1 YMRRRAGL
9 EEAKAPHPSLEEPL
23 RRTLG
28 VPLFQEQVMQMAV
41 AAAGFAPAQADRLRR
56 AMGAKRSTERML
68 ALKEQLMSGM
78 AAKGITGELAEDI
91 YAKLE
96 AFSSYGFPESHSI
109 SFAYLVYAS
118 SYLKRHYPAAF
129 TVALLNN
136 QPMGFYSPATLI
148 GDARRHGVTVRGPD
162 VNASGAPATLEPVP
176 PGPYRPK
183 HKFASRHPQPA
194 IRLGLS
200 AVRDLGTEA
209 AERVAA
215 ERDGSE
221 TVAAG
226 GPYRSLEDFVRR
238 TGLSRAALEAL
249 ATAGAFGCFGLT
261 RRQALWQAGA
271 LAGTHAGQLPG
282 TAGADRVPALPEM
295 TVVEQTFADL
305 WAAGASPDSHPIAHV
320 REELTATGHLRI
332 AELADVPGNR
342 LVRIAGIVTHRQR
355 PPTAGGV
362 CFLSL
367 EDETGLANIVCS
379 PTVWERQKKVAL
391 TCGALR
397 IIGHLERSDH
407 GAGSINV
414 VAGRLEPLRVAAQPA
429 RMRGRDFK

>member
-1 YMRRRAGL
+1 
-9 EEAKAPHPSLEEPL
+9 
-23 RRTLG
+23 
-28 VPLFQEQVMQMAV
+28 
-41 AAAGFAPAQADRLRR
+41 
-56 AMGAKRSTERML
+56 
-68 ALKEQLMSGM
+68 M
-78 AAKGITGELAEDI
+78 AAKGITGELAQDI

-129 TVALLNN
+129 TAALLNN

-148 GDARRHGVTVRGPD
+148 GDVRRHGVTVRGPD
-162 VNASGAPATLEPVP
+162 VNASGASATLEPVP

-200 AVRDLGTEA
+200 AVRDLGADA

-215 ERDGSE
+215 ERDGSAGRDGNE
-221 TVAAG
+221 AAAGAGPGAGAAAG
-226 GPYRSLEDFVRR
+226 GDPYQSLEDFVRR

-282 TAGADRVPALPEM
+282 TAGADRVPQLPEM
-295 TVVEQTFADL
+295 TVIEQTFADL

-407 GAGSINV
+407 GEGSINV

-429 RMRGRDFK
+429 RLRSRDFK

>member
-1 YMRRRAGL
+1 
-9 EEAKAPHPSLEEPL
+9 
-23 RRTLG
+23 
-28 VPLFQEQVMQMAV
+28 
-41 AAAGFAPAQADRLRR
+41 
-56 AMGAKRSTERML
+56 
-68 ALKEQLMSGM
+68 MSGM

-91 YAKLE
+91 YQKLE

-129 TVALLNN
+129 TAALLNN
-136 QPMGFYSPATLI
+136 QPMGFYSPATLV

-162 VNASGAPATLEPVP
+162 VNASLGKVSLEPP
-176 PGPYRPK
+176 PEPYRPR
-183 HKFASRHPQPA
+183 HEFASEIPQPA
-194 IRLGLS
+194 IRLGLG
-200 AVRDLGTEA
+200 AIRDLGETGA
-209 AERVAA
+209 DRVIAERK
-215 ERDGSE
+215 EH
-221 TVAAG
+221 
-226 GPYRSLEDFVRR
+226 GPFLHLEDFVRR

-282 TAGADRVPALPEM
+282 TSGTDRIPELPAM

-305 WAAGASPDSHPIAHV
+305 WASGASPDSHPIAHV
-320 REELTATGHLRI
+320 REQLDATDHVRLGDLGK
-332 AELADVPGNR
+332 VPDGGS
-342 LVRIAGIVTHRQR
+342 VRVAGIVTHRQR

-379 PTVWERQKKVAL
+379 PGVWERHKKVGLNHA
-391 TCGALR
+391 ALR
-397 IIGHLERSDH
+397 IIGRLERSDH
-407 GAGSINV
+407 GKGAINV
-414 VAGRLEPLRVAAQPA
+414 VAARLEPLIVEAQPEK
-429 RMRGRDFK
+429 MRGRDFR